1 MPISNG
7 KMYLFVE
14 RVPLRT
20 HQVLRKE
27 LSHGRKALY
36 ISKNA
41 PHMLRTQ
48 LNFGPQ
54 SLQMMWLNP
63 RPGCDC
69 IPPMNLAEFEKYVDA
84 FLKENKDGIVVL
96 NGVEVLEM
104 WNGFRP
110 VLEMLKRAQEK
121 VSSNGSCMLISLD
134 PKTQFSRNLNDL
146 ESISDEV
153 VSSYA

>member
-7 KMYLFVE
+7 KLYLFVE

-27 LSHGRKALY
+27 LSQGRKALY

-48 LNFGPQ
+48 LNFDPQ
-54 SLQMMWLNP
+54 SLQMKWLNP

-69 IPPMNLAEFEKYVDA
+69 IPPMNLPEFEKYIDT

-110 VLEMLKRAQEK
+110 VLEALKRAQEK

-153 VSSYA
+153 VSSYT